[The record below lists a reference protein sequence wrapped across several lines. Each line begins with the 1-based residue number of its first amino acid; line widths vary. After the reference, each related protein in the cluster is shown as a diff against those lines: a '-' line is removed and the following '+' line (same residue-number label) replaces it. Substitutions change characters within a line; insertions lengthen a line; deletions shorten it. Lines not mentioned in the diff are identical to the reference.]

1 MFRAGVSEAIN
12 TREVFYRNRSMTQ
25 QSKRSKLLHC
35 RNLSTG
41 LCNPPASIFF
51 YVVVSRTV
59 NFSCILQENVQVF
72 FHDASCLKQR
82 ERNSFLL
89 VDNIIE
95 ISKLRSFR

>member
-25 QSKRSKLLHC
+25 QSKHSKLLHC

-72 FHDASCLKQR
+72 FHDAFETSQR
-82 ERNSFLL
+82 EKFSSFI
-89 VDNIIE
+89 VDNIVE
-95 ISKLRSFR
+95 ISER

>member
-51 YVVVSRTV
+51 
-59 NFSCILQENVQVF
+59 
-72 FHDASCLKQR
+72 
-82 ERNSFLL
+82 
-89 VDNIIE
+89 
-95 ISKLRSFR
+95 LRSRVENRKFFVYTAGECSGFLPRCIVFETEREILFF